1 VEKDV
6 DGILGISGSLQ
17 PVTPNA
23 VKSIL
28 NHYNIEMKGK
38 SILII
43 GNGPLVGL
51 PLS

>member
-1 VEKDV
+1 M
-6 DGILGISGSLQ
+6 Q

-23 VKSIL
+23 IKSIL
-28 NHYNIEMKGK
+28 KYYNIQIKGK